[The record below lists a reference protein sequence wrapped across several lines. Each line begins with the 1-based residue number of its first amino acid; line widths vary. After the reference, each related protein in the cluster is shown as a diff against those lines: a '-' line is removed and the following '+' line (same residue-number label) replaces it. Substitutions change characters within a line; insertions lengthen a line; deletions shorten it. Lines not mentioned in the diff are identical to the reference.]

1 MKKLRLSRRC
11 VIGEGDTNDGR
22 TWHSLRRRRTR
33 VLLLWKTAR
42 VTRRNCLLLVSF
54 FLEQVEAKSS
64 LLHLLYAYVT
74 STSML
79 SIELLVAQIRTFV
92 LSERLDGLIL
102 LNLRLIGVERY
113 VRVAEVDRSEQL
125 AQVVLPWEGVKLFMR
140 LVNYLILQ
148 MVIVGKSCWWPP
160 SSNRSTTMSWTHKK
174 MSSQASSTRPYILS
188 KKTKQHRNIS
198 DVDILL
204 VVDDQVMWHIRT
216 LTRQAWN
223 ESWKRKRRE
232 SFKFAASYKRTITFF
247 SSLLAR
253 LCNVICNEY
262 EVDYAPC
269 SPSCSLCSSW
279 APPPV
284 LSFSLSDETWRSRR
298 AKETKL
304 VCGIFREVKQF
315 LNVGNCPCS

>member
-1 MKKLRLSRRC
+1 MLKRRLSRRR

-22 TWHSLRRRRTR
+22 TWHSFRRRRTR
-33 VLLLWKTAR
+33 EVLLWKTAR
-42 VTRRNCLLLVSF
+42 VTRRSCLLLVSF
-54 FLEQVEAKSS
+54 FSWASWSEVVTVIFTRRVRDVDEHVADWTARSSDTHVRVERAPRWSDLSSINWCRAKSP
-64 LLHLLYAYVT
+64 
-74 STSML
+74 
-79 SIELLVAQIRTFV
+79 SI
-92 LSERLDGLIL
+92 
-102 LNLRLIGVERY
+102 
-113 VRVAEVDRSEQL
+113 AEVDRSEQL

>member
-125 AQVVLPWEGVKLFMR
+125 AQVVLPWEGVGSRRCQLFMR

-148 MVIVGKSCWWPP
+148 MFIVGKSSWWPP
-160 SSNRSTTMSWTHKK
+160 IINWSTTMSWTHKK
-174 MSSQASSTRPYILS
+174 KSSHASSTRPYWAR
-188 KKTKQHRNIS
+188 KQHRNIS
-198 DVDILL
+198 DVYMLL

-216 LTRQAWN
+216 LKQQAWN
-223 ESWKRKRRE
+223 ESWKLKRRE

-253 LCNVICNEY
+253 LSNAICYEY

-269 SPSCSLCSSW
+269 SPSCSRCSSW

-284 LSFSLSDETWRSRR
+284 LSCFLSDETWRSRR

-304 VCGIFREVKQF
+304 VSGSLREIKRK
-315 LNVGNCPCS
+315 LS